1 MSNLLSLV
9 PFVFSSE
16 VSKTDEQDDDD
27 EPAAIVVV
35 DFQIALSNGKSL
47 ATERASFCE
56 AIDCIRSCKLA

>member
-1 MSNLLSLV
+1 MSNRPSLV

-35 DFQIALSNGKSL
+35 DFQIALSSN
-47 ATERASFCE
+47 RAGQFLRGDWLYSE
-56 AIDCIRSCKLA
+56 Q